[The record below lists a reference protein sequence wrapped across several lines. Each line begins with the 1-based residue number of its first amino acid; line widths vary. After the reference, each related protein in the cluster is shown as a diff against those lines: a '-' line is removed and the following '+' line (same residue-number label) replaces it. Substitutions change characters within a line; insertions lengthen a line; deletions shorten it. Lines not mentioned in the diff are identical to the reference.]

1 MLIIREREYGEYND
15 ERQGE
20 SQEFQSELLVV
31 PKFYPGRKRRQTFL
45 GLQDC
50 NCRNDN
56 EFFGY
61 CNGMKRLT
69 RWATT
74 RS

>member
-31 PKFYPGRKRRQTFL
+31 PKFYPGESDGRRFWACRTAIAEMITNFL
-45 GLQDC
+45 VIAM
-50 NCRNDN
+50 
-56 EFFGY
+56 E
-61 CNGMKRLT
+61 
-69 RWATT
+69 
-74 RS
+74 